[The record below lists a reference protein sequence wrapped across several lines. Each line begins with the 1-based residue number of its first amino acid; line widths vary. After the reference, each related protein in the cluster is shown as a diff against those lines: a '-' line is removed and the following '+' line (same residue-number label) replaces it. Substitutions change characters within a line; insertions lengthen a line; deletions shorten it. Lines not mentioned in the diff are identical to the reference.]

1 MGAVALKFPMIG
13 NMPTSNNINFDKNAN
28 GKWIQCSKCRIFKQG
43 LFSSTV
49 EQHHVWE
56 KTVNLKHKGK
66 IDRIVNGKWK
76 ITAFS
81 DMLDK
86 SI

>member
-1 MGAVALKFPMIG
+1 MCQLL
-13 NMPTSNNINFDKNAN
+13 TRINFDKNAN
-28 GKWIQCSKCRIFKQG
+28 EKWIPFSKYRFFFKKKHG

-81 DMLDK
+81 DMLGK
-86 SI
+86 HI

>member
-1 MGAVALKFPMIG
+1 MQM
-13 NMPTSNNINFDKNAN
+13 KNEFSVLNAEFFF
-28 GKWIQCSKCRIFKQG
+28 FKQG

>member
-1 MGAVALKFPMIG
+1 MQMESEFSFLNPEFLFLKTGA
-13 NMPTSNNINFDKNAN
+13 
-28 GKWIQCSKCRIFKQG
+28 IF
-43 LFSSTV
+43 FNCWTAPF
-49 EQHHVWE
+49 WE

-66 IDRIVNGKWK
+66 IDRVVNGKWK

-86 SI
+86 RI